1 MPAKKPKVAPKTA
14 KTTQTPQAVENKSG
28 PYSDAEKRYISDY
41 YVTKSPEDIAKVLK
55 RNPDAIKKYIKK
67 KFGKDYRQASIA
79 EQTIRTSPVWAELR
93 NQFSPDELNMFMHHY
108 GKILVQ
114 FKDDVFHTEEIQV
127 IDLVKLQIL
136 MDRLLTQER
145 KTIMDIEAIE
155 AQIEDLKEIGDPS
168 QKQLILEL
176 ERQVGMMRGGVT
188 ETRKMYQAYATDKAR
203 ILTAM
208 KATREA
214 RIKNIEGGK
223 SSYSNW
229 MKELI
234 LNKDKREEFGLYME
248 KMRLATTIEFERLSE
263 LHTYGDDKVDQ
274 PILTPENVI
283 GGN

>member
-1 MPAKKPKVAPKTA
+1 MPSRKAKVTKT
-14 KTTQTPQAVENKSG
+14 PEVVENKSG

-67 KFGKDYRQASIA
+67 KFGNDYRQTSIA

-108 GKILVQ
+108 GRILTQ

-127 IDLVKLQIL
+127 IDLVKLEIL
-136 MDRLLTQER
+136 MNRLLTQER
-145 KTIMDIEAIE
+145 QTIMDIEAID
-155 AQIEDLKEIGDPS
+155 AQILVLKETGDPS
-168 QKQLILEL
+168 QKQLIFDL
-176 ERQVGMMRGGVT
+176 ERQVGMMRGGVI
-188 ETRKMYQAYATDKAR
+188 ETRKMYQAYANDKAR

-208 KATREA
+208 RATRES

-234 LNKDKREEFGLYME
+234 LNKDKREEFGLYMA
-248 KMRLATTIEFERLSE
+248 KMQLATKVEYERLSD
-263 LHTYGDDKVDQ
+263 LHTYGDGKVDQ
-274 PILTPENVI
+274 PILTPENII